1 MQIDRLD
8 HLVMTVADI
17 EKTIRFYCDVLGMTE
32 ASFGEGRKALAYG
45 NQKINFH
52 QLGKEF
58 EPKAAFSTPGSV
70 DLCFIASTPIEKVI
84 TTLKIHQVD
93 IIAGPVEKN
102 GATGKII
109 SVYLRDPDEN
119 LIEISNYKK

>member
-1 MQIDRLD
+1 MQIEKID

-17 EKTIRFYCDVLGMTE
+17 EKKIRFYCDVLGMTE
-32 ASFGEGRKALAYG
+32 VSFGEERKAIAFG
-45 NQKINFH
+45 NQKINLH

-58 EPKAAFSTPGSV
+58 EPKAAFPTPGSV

-84 TTLKIHQVD
+84 AILRIHQVD
-93 IIAGPVEKN
+93 IIAGPVERT

-109 SVYLRDPDEN
+109 SVYLRDPDDN

>member
-1 MQIDRLD
+1 MQIEKLD

-32 ASFGEGRKALAYG
+32 VSFGEERKAIAFG
-45 NQKINFH
+45 NQKINLH
-52 QLGKEF
+52 QFGKEL
-58 EPKAAFSTPGSV
+58 EPKAAFPTPGSV

-84 TTLKIHQVD
+84 TTLQIHKVD
-93 IIAGPVEKN
+93 IIAGPVEKT

>member
-1 MQIDRLD
+1 MQIEKLD

-32 ASFGEGRKALAYG
+32 VSFGEERKAIVFG
-45 NQKINFH
+45 NQKINLH

-58 EPKAAFSTPGSV
+58 EPKAAFPTPGSV
-70 DLCFIASTPIEKVI
+70 DLCFIASTAIEKVI
-84 TTLKIHQVD
+84 ITLQIHQVD
-93 IIAGPVEKN
+93 IIAGPVERT